1 MGSLERA
8 LEQMSIFNCMLIVVK
23 LSKKKKKKHLL
34 KYILESLI
42 QTNKEMCTCMYK
54 IKKLTE
60 FPSVKFI

>member
-23 LSKKKKKKHLL
+23 LSKKKQKHLL